1 MIAMGQKSQT
11 NKPAIDDNIQRTV
24 ERTALRKVRGA
35 LDALE
40 REAQDDRRFR
50 QRVFA
55 LCGVLALLL
64 MLIVALMVLL

>member
-1 MIAMGQKSQT
+1 MAQKPPP

-40 REAQDDRRFR
+40 REEQDDQRFR
-50 QRVFA
+50 QRVYA
-55 LCGVLALLL
+55 VCGVLVLF
-64 MLIVALMVLL
+64 LIVMVLILL

>member
-1 MIAMGQKSQT
+1 MTALTQKPPP

-40 REAQDDRRFR
+40 REEHDDRRFR
-50 QRVFA
+50 QRVYA
-55 LCGVLALLL
+55 VCGILVLLL
-64 MLIVALMVLL
+64 ILIVAVLILL

>member
-1 MIAMGQKSQT
+1 MGQKPPP

-24 ERTALRKVRGA
+24 ERTALRKVRGV

-50 QRVFA
+50 QRVYTV
-55 LCGVLALLL
+55 CGVIALLL
-64 MLIVALMVLL
+64 MVIVALMVLL